1 MSNSSFSSTKAASL
15 AELRSRAAIDETD
28 IAKYALRRWVTS
40 VNRLYEEV
48 RLSKYTVRK
57 VFL

>member
-1 MSNSSFSSTKAASL
+1 MSNSSFFPTKATSL

-48 RLSKYTVRK
+48 RLSLYTVHK